1 LGGADFGRATVP
13 QQNDAIRRYRSD
25 VATTGAAERTRGRR
39 QVRKLATA
47 RMVSAGGSQA
57 AQIALVYQIYSVTG
71 SGVWVAAALFGAISL
86 GGLLGPVSGLIA
98 DRFDRR
104 RVMVLSEFAAGAAY
118 LGLVFVHRP
127 VLLLAGALAATALG
141 SPFRAASAA
150 AIPNLVTPEDLPW
163 ANAQLGA
170 AFNVAL
176 VAGPV
181 VGGALVAASGANL
194 VFAVNAATFAMSGA
208 LIATTRGRFGAA
220 GRHSVSEE
228 HRTRELFTGFRFIL
242 SSGRLAP
249 LTVASALAFASFGT
263 ALVIDP
269 ALSRYFHAGSLG
281 YGLLTAVWG
290 GGAVVGAVVAG
301 RVVTV
306 ELAYRAVI
314 RGMGAMALSLGSIA
328 VLPTFP
334 LIVAAGAVGGAG
346 SGFVF
351 IPWLLLLQHH
361 SPDPIRGRVV
371 AAADAFDQIAFLAGM
386 GLAVPAIWLADPHRA
401 YALAG
406 LLLVAATAM
415 TAVASAVPYDPGAGE
430 VAHGR

>member
-1 LGGADFGRATVP
+1 
-13 QQNDAIRRYRSD
+13 
-25 VATTGAAERTRGRR
+25 
-39 QVRKLATA
+39 
-47 RMVSAGGSQA
+47 MV
-57 AQIALVYQIYSVTG
+57 
-71 SGVWVAAALFGAISL
+71 ISE
-86 GGLLGPVSGLIA
+86 V
-98 DRFDRR
+98 
-104 RVMVLSEFAAGAAY
+104 AAGAAY
-118 LGLVFVHRP
+118 LVLVFVHRP
-127 VLLLAGALAATALG
+127 LLLLVGALAATALG

-150 AIPNLVTPEDLPW
+150 AIPNLVAAEDLPW

-176 VAGPV
+176 VAGPL
-181 VGGALVAASGANL
+181 VGGLLVAASGASL
-194 VFAVNAATFAMSGA
+194 VFAVNAATFAISGA
-208 LIATTRGRFGAA
+208 LIATTRGRFGAP
-220 GRHSVSEE
+220 RHHSVPEGP
-228 HRTRELFTGFRFIL
+228 RAAELFSGFRFIL

-249 LTVASALAFASFGT
+249 LAVASALAFASFGT

-290 GGAVVGAVVAG
+290 AGAVVGAVVAG

-306 ELAYRAVI
+306 ERAHRAVI
-314 RGMGAMALSLGSIA
+314 WGMGAMAVSLGSIA
-328 VLPTFP
+328 LLPTFA
-334 LIVAAGAVGGAG
+334 LIVAAGTVGGAG

-361 SPDPIRGRVV
+361 SPDHVRGRVV
-371 AAADAFDQIAFLAGM
+371 AAADAFDQIAFLIGM

-415 TAVASAVPYDPGAGE
+415 TVLASAVPDAADAHE
-430 VAHGR
+430 VPQRP